1 LAEAT
6 PPWNT
11 ELEQTSIRDNIP
23 QDGPMWR
30 IAVLLA
36 AILIAGILAACTE
49 SPLGPVHGVSTS
61 GATNMGG
68 APGTANDPATGGQGN
83 RFRMRR

>member
-1 LAEAT
+1 MRT
-6 PPWNT
+6 
-11 ELEQTSIRDNIP
+11 
-23 QDGPMWR
+23 
-30 IAVLLA
+30 IALLVA
-36 AILIAGILAACTE
+36 AILLAGTLPACTE

-83 RFRMRR
+83 RFQMRR

>member
-1 LAEAT
+1 MRSIAIVVATIVLAV
-6 PPWNT
+6 
-11 ELEQTSIRDNIP
+11 S
-23 QDGPMWR
+23 
-30 IAVLLA
+30 
-36 AILIAGILAACTE
+36 LAACTE

-83 RFRMRR
+83 RFQRR